1 MLYYPIIFPKK
12 SNRKSNRNSR
22 ERENIMAK
30 VCDISGRH
38 AQAGRWTRHPHSGSW
53 AHRAPQ
59 KPRRFQV
66 NLQNVTIQTPKG
78 KIRIKVAARML
89 TSKNFQAIIAG
100 QRQLPAHLL
109 K

>member
-1 MLYYPIIFPKK
+1 MLYYPVIFEK
-12 SNRKSNRNSR
+12 NQYSR

-59 KPRRFQV
+59 KARRFNV
-66 NLQNVTIQTPKG
+66 NLQTVTVQTPKG
-78 KIRIKVAARML
+78 KVKIKVAARML
-89 TSKNFQAIIAG
+89 TSKNFQAIVAG
-100 QRQLPAHLL
+100 QKQLPAHLL